1 MIGFNGG
8 LIGSIRTPIA
18 GVSIPGMWTPR
29 EQECAVRGGNWV
41 AFATDPDYNSVSLL
55 LHGDGT
61 NGSQTFLDNSPRV
74 KTLTAFGTA
83 QISTAIVPK
92 FGVSSLLFD
101 NSRFNYITAPSNTDF
116 AFGTGDFCVEAW
128 IYQRSQSQYAAL
140 LEIGNHQTNTGILF
154 ITGSNGFQIYSNAFI
169 GGSGNPLTLNVW
181 QHVAYSRSGTTLRVF
196 LNGIQ
201 QGSNATFSNNL
212 SVTTN
217 VSIGFAATT
226 ASTDYD
232 FDGYIDDIRVTKG
245 VPRYTANFP
254 VPTEAFPNS

>member
-8 LIGSIRTPIA
+8 LIGGIKTPIA
-18 GVSIPGMWTPR
+18 GVSIPGMWTSR
-29 EQECAVRGGNWV
+29 EQERAVRGGNWV
-41 AFATDPDYNSVSLL
+41 ALATDPDYSSVSLL

-61 NGSQTFLDNSPRV
+61 NGSQTFLDNSPSV

-83 QISTAIVPK
+83 QISTAQSK
-92 FGVSSLLFD
+92 FGGSSLFFD
-101 NSRFNYITAPSNTDF
+101 NSLLNYITAPSNADF

-128 IYQRSQSQYAAL
+128 IYQRSQSQYASL

-169 GGSGNPLTLNVW
+169 GGAGNPLSLNVW

-196 LNGIQ
+196 LDGVQ

-226 ASTDYD
+226 AFSDYD
-232 FDGYIDDIRVTKG
+232 FDGYIDDIRITKG
-245 VPRYTANFP
+245 VARYTANFT